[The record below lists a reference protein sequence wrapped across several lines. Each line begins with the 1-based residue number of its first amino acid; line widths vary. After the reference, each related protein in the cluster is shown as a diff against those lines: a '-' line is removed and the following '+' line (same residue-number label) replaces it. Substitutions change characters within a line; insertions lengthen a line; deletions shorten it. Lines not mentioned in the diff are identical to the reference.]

1 MILCS
6 NPRAQYESYKTAI
19 ESAIRQVLSGSQY
32 ILGNNVRLFEREFAA
47 YVGAE
52 HAIGVGS
59 GTDAIFLV
67 LRAMDIGSGDEV
79 IAPSHTAVATIAS
92 ICMSGAKPVLVDVG
106 PENYTLDPESVKK
119 AISDKTKAM
128 IPVHLYGHPA
138 DMDRLCSIASQ
149 HDLKVIE
156 DCAQAHGAYSGN
168 LRVGSIGDAGCFSFY
183 PTKNLGALGDG
194 GMVVTKDSVL
204 SGRIRRLTQYGWD
217 ENRISHESGWNS
229 RLDEIQAAVL
239 RVKLPYLDRD
249 NEKRL
254 TIARRYNEG
263 LKNLPVGLPSIY
275 ENKKHVYHL
284 YVIECDRRNDLLE
297 YLKAQDI
304 FAGIHYTFP
313 VHQHPAYSH
322 YVMPEAN
329 FKNTDRLI
337 HRILSLPIYP
347 EFDIEDQNRVISA
360 IEAFYQS

>member
-1 MILCS
+1 M
-6 NPRAQYESYKTAI
+6 
-19 ESAIRQVLSGSQY
+19 
-32 ILGNNVRLFEREFAA
+32 
-47 YVGAE
+47 
-52 HAIGVGS
+52 
-59 GTDAIFLV
+59 
-67 LRAMDIGSGDEV
+67 
-79 IAPSHTAVATIAS
+79 
-92 ICMSGAKPVLVDVG
+92 
-106 PENYTLDPESVKK
+106 
-119 AISDKTKAM
+119 
-128 IPVHLYGHPA
+128 
-138 DMDRLCSIASQ
+138 
-149 HDLKVIE
+149 
-156 DCAQAHGAYSGN
+156 
-168 LRVGSIGDAGCFSFY
+168 
-183 PTKNLGALGDG
+183 
-194 GMVVTKDSVL
+194 
-204 SGRIRRLTQYGWD
+204 TQYGLD

-329 FKNTDRLI
+329 FENTDRLI

-347 EFDIEDQNRVISA
+347 EFDLEDQNRVISA
-360 IEAFYQS
+360 IETFYQS